1 MSTKSSSAIL
11 KKFEKNE
18 YGRYLLAEKRK
29 LVSFPD
35 LLDAQKKWFDQF
47 INYYI
52 HQLFKEVLP
61 ISYSDWENQIVLN
74 ISDIRLEPPT
84 ISVDEA
90 KKTEKNYA
98 GLLKGKLR
106 LVNETTWEVLF
117 DKEVNIAMLPV
128 LTKNFSYVI
137 NGVERVIVS
146 QIVKSFGIF
155 FSRNSK
161 DLTTSFKIVPRNWI
175 WLEVIVEK
183 KWYINVRIDRSRKFP
198 LTALLKVFGYETP
211 EKIREIFPEPTDGT
225 FDYIG
230 ETLKK
235 DSTTSAEDAALF
247 IYWKIRPGENID
259 PESAMDYIK
268 NLFLNPQ
275 RMELG
280 SIVLRKINAKLGNL
294 LSKQKD
300 PNNPDDNLL
309 TDDIIIAA
317 TKYLLNLAAKKRGY
331 YEDDVDHLSNRRV
344 KLFGEI
350 LYNHLQPVFRR
361 FAKSIRGKLSVLDL
375 NEIKTI
381 KLTDLVNFK
390 MIDNSIKSFFATSQ
404 LSQFLDQTNP
414 LAELEH
420 KRRLTALGPGG
431 IKRETATFEVR
442 DVHPSHYGRIC
453 PIETPEGH
461 NIGLVI
467 YQALYSRINEDW
479 FLEVPAAKVV
489 KEVEPKAELLVNRIA
504 DEDIFDKKWNIIVKD
519 GDYIDEKA
527 AKKIE
532 KEYTTPIKI
541 RPYVSDEIEYISPEK
556 DEKYY
561 IADIT
566 VPLDEYK
573 NILAKRVSG
582 RHYYDM
588 EMYHVNDITHVDVD
602 PSCIFSANTSSIS
615 FVDHNDPVRAL
626 MGTNMQRQAV
636 PLIRPEA
643 PLCGTWVEG
652 EIAERTYAV
661 QKAEDDW
668 EVIYVD
674 AKRVKV
680 KYKKLGVKEYDLIT
694 FKKSNQKTLIHQV
707 PKVSLG
713 QKVKKW
719 DILFEGPSVVDG
731 ELSIW
736 KNLRVA
742 FMPYEWYNFEDA
754 IIINQR
760 LVKDDSLSVVHIVEF
775 EVEVSETKLWPEE
788 ITADIP
794 SVSLSKLRNLDENGI
809 VKIWTYVEGGDILVG
824 KVTPKSEGDLTP
836 EEKLVH
842 AIFGDKSKAVK
853 DTSLYVPAGTSGKVI
868 DIVVLD
874 AEKGDDLP
882 ANVLKKI
889 KVYVASTRKVE
900 IWDKMSWRHWNKG
913 IVAKIVREEDMPFT
927 EDGQPVDILLNPL
940 WVVSRMNLWQVLETH
955 LGLVAKTLG
964 ERLAVPLFSNFS
976 REDIKDLLVKLDLPE
991 DGKFD
996 LYDGKTGEKYDKKVT
1011 VGYMYMLR
1019 LVHMVEDK
1027 IHARSVW
1034 PYSLITQQP
1043 LGGKAHNWGQRLW
1056 EMEVWALEAYSAVNN
1071 LQEMLTIKSDDV
1083 IGRNKAYESIIKW
1096 EPIHVWG
1103 LPESFNLLVYELRG
1117 LAQNILFLNKD
1128 NIEKIH
1134 EERMKKILDLN
1145 LKDVKFEGKALEELE
1160 ANSEEDLEEKEKVIN
1175 EVLKEIEEYGEFDD
1189 DVDVD

>member
-1 MSTKSSSAIL
+1 MSTSTKN
-11 KKFEKNE
+11 KEKLLANFKRNK
-18 YGRYLLAEKRK
+18 YGRILLADQRK
-29 LVSFPD
+29 LAPFPD
-35 LLDAQKKWFDQF
+35 LLDAQKKGFDQF

-52 HQLFKEVLP
+52 HELFKEILP
-61 ISYSDWENQIVLN
+61 IEYVAGDQKIVLN
-74 ISDIRLEPPT
+74 ISDIKLEPPT
-84 ISVDEA
+84 ITVDEA
-90 KKTEKNYA
+90 KRAEKNYA
-98 GLLKGKLR
+98 GILKWRLK
-106 LVNETTWEVLF
+106 LVNETTGQVLF
-117 DKEVNIAMLPV
+117 DKVVNIAMLPV
-128 LTKNFSYVI
+128 LTRNYSYII
-137 NGVERVIVS
+137 NWVERVIVS
-146 QIVKSFGIF
+146 QIAKSFGIF
-155 FSRNSK
+155 FSRNHK
-161 DLTTSFKIVPRNWI
+161 DLTTSFKIVPKNWV
-175 WLEVIVEK
+175 WLEVIIEK
-183 KWYINVRIDRSRKFP
+183 RGYITVRIDRSRKFP
-198 LTALLKVFGYETP
+198 LTALLRVFGYETD
-211 EKIREIFPEPTDGT
+211 EAIRTIFPEPSDNEV
-225 FDYIG
+225 DYIG
-230 ETLKK
+230 LTLQK
-235 DSTTSAEDAALF
+235 DPTKSAEEAAML
-247 IYWKIRPGENID
+247 IYGKIRPGENID

-275 RMELG
+275 RMNLG
-280 SIVLRKINAKLGNL
+280 SIVLRKINAKLGKL
-294 LSKQKD
+294 LEKEKD
-300 PNNPDDNLL
+300 PNNPEDNLL

-317 TKYLLNLAAKKRGY
+317 TKYLLNLANHKRGY

-344 KLFGEI
+344 RLFWEI
-350 LYNHLQPVFRR
+350 MYNHLQPVFRR

-375 NEIKTI
+375 NELKTI
-381 KLTDLVNFK
+381 KITDLVNFK

-414 LAELEH
+414 LSELEH

-453 PIETPEGH
+453 PIETPEWH

-467 YQALYSRINEDW
+467 YQALYSRINEDG
-479 FLEVPAAKVV
+479 FLEVPAAKVI
-489 KEVEPKAELLVNRIA
+489 KEVEPKAELLVNRMA
-504 DEDIFDKKWNIIVKD
+504 DEDIFDKKWNLIVKD

-532 KEYTTPIKI
+532 EEYTTPIKV
-541 RPYVSDEIEYISPEK
+541 RPFVSDEIEYISPEK

-566 VPLDEYK
+566 IPLDEHK
-573 NILAKRVSG
+573 NILAKRVPG

-636 PLIRPEA
+636 PLIKPEA
-643 PLCGTWVEG
+643 PLCGTGLEWD
-652 EIAERTYAV
+652 IAERTYAV

-680 KYKKLGVKEYDLIT
+680 KYDKLWVKEYDLIT

-707 PKVSLG
+707 PKVSLW

-788 ITADIP
+788 TTADIP
-794 SVSLSKLRNLDENGI
+794 SVSLSKLRNLWEDGI

-824 KVTPKSEGDLTP
+824 KVTPKSEWDLTP
-836 EEKLVH
+836 EEKLIH

-853 DTSLYVPAGTSGKVI
+853 DTSLYMPAGSSGKVV
-868 DIVVLD
+868 DVVILD
-874 AEKGDDLP
+874 ASKWDDLP

-889 KVYVASTRKVE
+889 KVYVASTRKIE

-927 EDGQPVDILLNPL
+927 EDGQPIDILLNPL

-955 LGLVAKTLG
+955 LWLVAKTLG

-976 REDIKDLLVKLDLPE
+976 REDIKDLFVKLDLPE

-996 LYDGKTGEKYDKKVT
+996 LYDWKTGEKYDKKVT

-1027 IHARSVW
+1027 IHARAVW

-1056 EMEVWALEAYSAVNN
+1056 EMEVWALEAYSAVNT

-1083 IGRNKAYESIIKW
+1083 IGRNKAYEAIIKW
-1096 EPIHVWG
+1096 EPIHVSG
-1103 LPESFNLLVYELRG
+1103 LPESFNLLVFELRG
-1117 LAQNILFLNKD
+1117 LAQNIIFLDKD

-1134 EERMKKILDLN
+1134 EERMKKILELN
-1145 LKDVKFEGKALEELE
+1145 LKGVKLDQSELKE
-1160 ANSEEDLEEKEKVIN
+1160 ATDEHEDYEEKEKVIN
-1175 EVLKEIEEYGEFDD
+1175 EVLKEMEEYGEIDE
-1189 DVDVD
+1189 DVE